1 MPNLLIPS
9 RFASATVVDNRVVS
23 DSNCPPQRGCPFV
36 SRMLRFAML
45 LSILAW
51 SVSIVSQSTTTQGHA
66 SDAAVSESAQPLIG
80 PGSVIVHSKFG
91 GQIFGFDIDRN
102 GTEGVLSES
111 QNVGGGQYLVAVET
125 FDQNTG
131 NIIKV
136 VTKLVSKDDFVTL
149 GVVGNRVGLV
159 EREHVKGIYVV
170 KRIYELMNPLSSNA
184 FTGTWT
190 PPIDSK
196 HIIEPTGV
204 SRNQG
209 VPNVAVFVEDNSGG
223 FTPLVFSSNVAA
235 NTFGPITKITDSNN
249 FGSVPPPIAYDS
261 HTNQA
266 ILGGGPG
273 CFGCLPVIGL
283 VDLTKGKFTEFIGIG
298 FGFIN
303 GIAVDSQ
310 DGIFCTTTED
320 DAGVE
325 FYNLA
330 RKTGFTEQ
338 LPGSGG
344 NQFNSGADVE
354 FDPIHKL
361 FLVAQPNSSSGNGST
376 IYVYDTG
383 GNLQETLNG
392 FNFSNAFNVIPVHIA
407 LRPSNRSGYVDGP
420 GNGEL
425 QSFTY

>member
-1 MPNLLIPS
+1 MPNFPIPP
-9 RFASATVVDNRVVS
+9 RLANPTVVDNRVIS
-23 DSNCPPQRGCPFV
+23 NSNCPPQRGCPFI
-36 SRMLRFAML
+36 SRMLRLVML
-45 LSILAW
+45 WSILAW
-51 SVSIVSQSTTTQGHA
+51 SASMVSQNTAAQGHP
-66 SDAAVSESAQPLIG
+66 SDAAATESAQPIIG
-80 PGSVIVHSKFG
+80 PGNVIVHSQFG
-91 GQIFGFDIDRN
+91 GQIFGFDIDQN

-125 FDQNTG
+125 FDQKTG

-149 GVVGNRVGLV
+149 GVVGKSVGLV
-159 EREHVKGIYVV
+159 EREHVQGIYVV

-204 SRNQG
+204 SRSQG

-266 ILGGGPG
+266 IMGGGPG

-283 VDLTKGKFTEFIGIG
+283 VDLIKARFTEFTGVG

-320 DAGVE
+320 DADVE

-330 RKTGFTEQ
+330 QKTGFTVQ

-354 FDPIHKL
+354 FDPLHKL
-361 FLVAQPNSSSGNGST
+361 FLIAQPNSSSGSGST
-376 IYVYDTG
+376 IYVYDTKR
-383 GNLQETLNG
+383 NLRETLNG

-407 LRPSNRSGYVDGP
+407 VSPSNRSGYVDGP
-420 GNGEL
+420 STGEL

>member
-1 MPNLLIPS
+1 MSNFPIPLRFPNP
-9 RFASATVVDNRVVS
+9 TVVDNRVVS
-23 DSNCPPQRGCPFV
+23 DSNRPSQRRCPFIR
-36 SRMLRFAML
+36 RMLRLTTL

-51 SVSIVSQSTTTQGHA
+51 SVSIVSQSTAAQGQT
-66 SDAAVSESAQPLIG
+66 SDAAASESVQPLIG

-91 GQIFGFDIDRN
+91 GQIFGFDIDQN

-136 VTKLVSKDDFVTL
+136 VTKLASKDDFVTL
-149 GVVGNRVGLV
+149 GVVGNGVGLV

-170 KRIYELMNPLSSNA
+170 KRIYEFMKPLSSNA

-204 SRNQG
+204 SRSQG

-223 FTPLVFSSNVAA
+223 FTPLVFSSNVAT

-249 FGSVPPPIAYDS
+249 FGSVPAPIAYDS
-261 HTNQA
+261 HTNHA

-283 VDLTKGKFTEFIGIG
+283 VDLTKGKFTEFTGIG

-325 FYNLA
+325 FYRLA
-330 RKTGFTEQ
+330 KKTGFTEQ

-354 FDPIHKL
+354 FDPLHKL
-361 FLVAQPNSSSGNGST
+361 FLVAQPNSSRGSGST
-376 IYVYDTG
+376 IYVYDSG

-392 FNFSNAFNVIPVHIA
+392 FNFSNAFNVIPAHIA
-407 LRPSNRSGYVDGP
+407 LSPSKRSGYVDGP